1 MRKVLKTGFLG
12 IVALIVLGIIV
23 ANMGSDETSTS
34 PENSNTETT
43 QASLTEEDTEK
54 QQKEKQEQKEEK
66 KMAGIGEELQ
76 VGDVVFKVNEVST
89 TKRIDDG
96 PFYYEPNAEGS
107 VFFLVNVSV
116 TNKGNEMINTD
127 SSYFKL
133 KKGDVTYSPTTLI
146 TSDDQFFLFEG
157 INPGLTKTGFV
168 VFEVPEGEKE
178 FVLNVQTGFW
188 GTEQGQIQLY

>member
-66 KMAGIGEELQ
+66 KMARIGEELQ

-96 PFYYEPNAEGS
+96 PFYYEPDAEG
-107 VFFLVNVSV
+107 
-116 TNKGNEMINTD
+116 
-127 SSYFKL
+127 
-133 KKGDVTYSPTTLI
+133 
-146 TSDDQFFLFEG
+146 
-157 INPGLTKTGFV
+157 
-168 VFEVPEGEKE
+168 
-178 FVLNVQTGFW
+178 
-188 GTEQGQIQLY
+188 